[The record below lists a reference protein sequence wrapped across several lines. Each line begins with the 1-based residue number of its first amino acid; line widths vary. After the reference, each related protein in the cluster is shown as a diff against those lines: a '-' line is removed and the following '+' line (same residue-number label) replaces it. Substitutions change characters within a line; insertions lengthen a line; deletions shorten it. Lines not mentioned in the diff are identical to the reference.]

1 MRVLQIVF
9 YFLKEKVQNEKSYQ
23 DGFIQH
29 YIKNAMAL
37 ELKIEDTFT
46 YKKGKTKAKKMKR

>member
-1 MRVLQIVF
+1 MRVLQLVF